1 MGKKSK
7 KKRTSSIHIIT
18 ILFVVV
24 CIAYIFRYFA
34 YKVEIEVVKYDSME
48 NTIATQGVLI
58 KNEWS
63 MTLPVGTVAD
73 YKANEGDRVSIGK
86 QILKISMND
95 GADENISLKIDKIN
109 ERIEEIKK
117 AETDNGFFAADK
129 KKIDANIQDSV
140 NELKTVTKSG
150 DFSKLEEVKSDLA
163 ANVYKKS
170 LVAGTDSFSGQN
182 IEQLTNEK
190 ASLEEIQKNNLN
202 VIYARTSGLV
212 SYELDGYEAVLK
224 PENIQAL
231 KASSILEI
239 INAITE
245 KSDKKNEKNQEKIEG
260 VKIVDNFEWYIASV
274 IPKGIL
280 TKDDIGKAILVRF
293 KDTNNTVVSG
303 TLKHFNEGNENG
315 NLIVVKTD
323 EQLKNFQ
330 RIRTADVE
338 IITKHDEGLI
348 IPLKCIVEKEGIK
361 GIFIERSGM
370 VRFVPI
376 KISISDEKEALVINL
391 DKDDKGYSSKN
402 YVLKPFDRV
411 ITTVNKVK
419 ENQMLPGAF

>member
-18 ILFVVV
+18 VLFVAV

-34 YKVEIEVVKYDSME
+34 YKVETEMVKYDSME
-48 NTIATQGVLI
+48 NTIATQGVFI

-63 MTLPVGTVAD
+63 MTLPVGTLAD

-86 QILKISMND
+86 QILKISKND
-95 GADENISLKIDKIN
+95 GADENISLKIVKIN

-117 AETDNGFFAADK
+117 AETDNNFFAADK

-140 NELKTVTKSG
+140 NELKTVTRSG
-150 DFSKLEEVKSDLA
+150 DFSKLEQVKSDLA
-163 ANVYKKS
+163 ANVYKRS

-190 ASLEEIQKNNLN
+190 AALEEIQKNNLN
-202 VIYARTSGLV
+202 VIYARISGLV

-239 INAITE
+239 INAISE
-245 KSDKKNEKNQEKIEG
+245 KSDKKKVEKSEG
-260 VKIVDNFEWYIASV
+260 VKIVDNFEWYIAAV
-274 IPKGIL
+274 IPKGLL
-280 TKDDIGKAILVRF
+280 TKDDIGKTILVRF
-293 KDTNNTVVSG
+293 KDASDTVVSG
-303 TLKHFNEGNENG
+303 TLKHFNEGSENG
-315 NLIVVKTD
+315 NLIVVRTD

-330 RIRTADVE
+330 RIRTAEVE
-338 IITKHDEGLI
+338 IITKHEEGLI

-376 KISISDEKEALVINL
+376 KISLSDEKEALVINL

-402 YVLKPFDRV
+402 YILKPFDRV

>member
-7 KKRTSSIHIIT
+7 KKRASSIHIIT
-18 ILFVVV
+18 ILFTVV

-34 YKVEIEVVKYDSME
+34 YKIEVEMVKYDSME
-48 NTIATQGVLI
+48 NTIVTQGVLI

-63 MTLPVGTVAD
+63 MSLPVGTVAD

-86 QILKISMND
+86 QILKISKND

-117 AETDNGFFAADK
+117 EETNNDFFAADK
-129 KKIDANIQDSV
+129 KKIDENIQKSV
-140 NELKTVTKSG
+140 NELKAITKSG
-150 DFSKLEEVKSDLA
+150 DFSKIEEVKSELG
-163 ANVYKKS
+163 ANIYKKS
-170 LVAGTDSFSGQN
+170 LVAGAESFSGQN
-182 IEQLTNEK
+182 VESLMNEK
-190 ASLEEIQKNNLN
+190 AELEVIQKNNLN

-224 PENIQAL
+224 PESIEAL
-231 KASSILEI
+231 KVSSILEI
-239 INAITE
+239 IKAIGE
-245 KSDKKNEKNQEKIEG
+245 AKDKKVEDKVQG

-280 TKDDIGKAILVRF
+280 TKDDIGKSILVRF
-293 KDTNNTVVSG
+293 KDSNNTVVSG

-323 EQLKNFQ
+323 EQLKNFH
-330 RIRTADVE
+330 RIRTAEVE

-348 IPLKCIVEKEGIK
+348 VPLKSIVEKEGIK
-361 GIFIERSGM
+361 GVYIERSGM
-370 VRFVPI
+370 VRFAPI
-376 KISISDEKEALVINL
+376 KISISDENEALVKIL
-391 DKDDKGYSSKN
+391 AKDDKGYSSKN
-402 YVLKPFDRV
+402 YELKPFDKV

>member
-18 ILFVVV
+18 VLFVAV

-34 YKVEIEVVKYDSME
+34 YKVETEMVKYDSME
-48 NTIATQGVLI
+48 NTIATQGVFI

-63 MTLPVGTVAD
+63 MTLPVGTLAD

-86 QILKISMND
+86 QILKISKND
-95 GADENISLKIDKIN
+95 GADENISLKIVKIN

-117 AETDNGFFAADK
+117 AETDNNFFAADK

-140 NELKTVTKSG
+140 NELKTVTRSG
-150 DFSKLEEVKSDLA
+150 DFSKLEQVKSDLA
-163 ANVYKKS
+163 ANVYKRS

-190 ASLEEIQKNNLN
+190 AALEEIQKNNLN
-202 VIYARTSGLV
+202 VIYARISGLV

-239 INAITE
+239 INAISE
-245 KSDKKNEKNQEKIEG
+245 KSNKKNDEKIEG
-260 VKIVDNFEWYIASV
+260 VKIVDNFEWYIAAV
-274 IPKGIL
+274 IPKGLL
-280 TKDDIGKAILVRF
+280 TKDDIGKTILVRF
-293 KDTNNTVVSG
+293 KDASDTVVSG
-303 TLKHFNEGNENG
+303 TLKHFNEGSENG
-315 NLIVVKTD
+315 NLIVVRTD

-330 RIRTADVE
+330 RIRTAEVE
-338 IITKHDEGLI
+338 IITKHEEGLI

-376 KISISDEKEALVINL
+376 KISLSDEKEALVINL

-402 YVLKPFDRV
+402 YILKPFDRV

>member
-1 MGKKSK
+1 MGKQSK
-7 KKRTSSIHIIT
+7 NKKNSSIHIIT
-18 ILFVVV
+18 VLFVAV

-34 YKVEIEVVKYDSME
+34 YKIETEMVKYDSME
-48 NTIATQGVLI
+48 NTISAQSVLI

-63 MTLPVGTVAD
+63 MALPVGTVAD
-73 YKANEGDRVSIGK
+73 YKVNEGDRVSIGK
-86 QILKISMND
+86 QILKISKND

-117 AETDNGFFAADK
+117 AEVDNGFFAADK
-129 KKIDANIQDSV
+129 KKIDAKIQDSV
-140 NELKTVTKSG
+140 SELKTVTTSG
-150 DFSKLEEVKSDLA
+150 DFSKLEEVKSELA

-182 IEQLTNEK
+182 IEQLMNEK
-190 ASLEEIQKNNLN
+190 AALEEIQKNNLN

-231 KASSILEI
+231 KTSSISEI
-239 INAITE
+239 INDISE
-245 KSDKKNEKNQEKIEG
+245 KSSKKNEEKIEG
-260 VKIVDNFEWYIASV
+260 VKVVDNFEWYIASI
-274 IPKGIL
+274 IPKGVL
-280 TKDDIGKAILVRF
+280 SKDDIGKAILVRF
-293 KDTNNTVVSG
+293 KDTNTTVNG

-315 NLIVVKTD
+315 NLIVVRTD

-330 RIRTADVE
+330 KIRIADVE
-338 IITKHDEGLI
+338 IITKHEEGLI
-348 IPLKCIVEKEGIK
+348 IPLKCITEKEGIK
-361 GIFIERSGM
+361 GLFIERSGM

-376 KISISDEKEALVINL
+376 KISLSDEKEALVLNL

-411 ITTVNKVK
+411 ITSVKKVK

>member
-1 MGKKSK
+1 MKKKSK
-7 KKRTSSIHIIT
+7 KRKNSSIHIIT
-18 ILFVVV
+18 ILFAVV
-24 CIAYIFRYFA
+24 CIAYIIRYFA
-34 YKVEIEVVKYDSME
+34 YKIEIEMVKYDSME
-48 NTIATQGVLI
+48 NTIATQCVLI

-73 YKANEGDRVSIGK
+73 YKVNEGDRVSIGK
-86 QILKISMND
+86 QILKISKND

-117 AETDNGFFAADK
+117 AETDNSFFAADK
-129 KKIDANIQDSV
+129 KKIDANIQNSV
-140 NELKTVTKSG
+140 SDLKTVTKSG
-150 DFSKLEEVKSDLA
+150 DFSKLEEVKSELA
-163 ANVYKKS
+163 ANVYKRS

-182 IEQLTNEK
+182 IEQLQNEK
-190 ASLEEIQKNNLN
+190 AALEEIQKNNLN
-202 VIYARTSGLV
+202 DIYARTSGLV

-224 PENIQAL
+224 PESIQAL

-239 INAITE
+239 INAISE
-245 KSDKKNEKNQEKIEG
+245 KSNKKNEVKIAG

-280 TKDDIGKAILVRF
+280 TKDDIGKVILVRF
-293 KDTNNTVVSG
+293 KDTDNTVVSG
-303 TLKHFNEGNENG
+303 TLKYFNEGNENG

-330 RIRTADVE
+330 RIRTANVE

-376 KISISDEKEALVINL
+376 KISISDEKEALVTNL
-391 DKDDKGYSSKN
+391 DKEDKGYSSKN
-402 YVLKPFDRV
+402 YELKPFDRV
-411 ITTVNKVK
+411 ITSVKKVK

>member
-7 KKRTSSIHIIT
+7 KKRNSSIHIIT
-18 ILFVVV
+18 ILFAAV

-34 YKVEIEVVKYDSME
+34 YKVEIEMVKYDSME

-63 MTLPVGTVAD
+63 MALPVGTVAD

-86 QILKISMND
+86 QILKISKND

-150 DFSKLEEVKSDLA
+150 DFSKLEEAKSELA

-182 IEQLTNEK
+182 VEQLMNEK
-190 ASLEEIQKNNLN
+190 AALEEIQKNNLN

-224 PENIQAL
+224 PENVKEL
-231 KASSILEI
+231 KVSSVLEI
-239 INAITE
+239 LKGMGE
-245 KSDKKNEKNQEKIEG
+245 KSKKKNEDKIVG

-274 IPKGIL
+274 IPKGLL
-280 TKDDIGKAILVRF
+280 TKDDIGKTILVRF
-293 KDTNNTVVSG
+293 KDVDNTVVSG
-303 TLKHFNEGNENG
+303 TLKSFDEGNENG
-315 NLIVVKTD
+315 SLIVVRTD

-338 IITKHDEGLI
+338 IITRHEEGLI
-348 IPLKCIVEKEGIK
+348 IPLKSIVEKEGIK
-361 GIFIERSGM
+361 GLFIERSGM

-376 KISISDEKEALVINL
+376 KISISDEKEALVNNL
-391 DKDDKGYSSKN
+391 DKDDKGYNSKN